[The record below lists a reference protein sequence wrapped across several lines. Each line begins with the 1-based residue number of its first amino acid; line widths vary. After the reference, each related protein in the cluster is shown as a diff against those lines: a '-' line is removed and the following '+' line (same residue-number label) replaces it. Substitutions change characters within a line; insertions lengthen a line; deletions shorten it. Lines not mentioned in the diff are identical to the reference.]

1 METRIVFIDITNSLA
16 KSSYFLKI
24 QNIGQEIITS
34 LRYFIMINTDKKE
47 LKKTLP
53 QQLQEIC

>member
-24 QNIGQEIITS
+24 QNIGQEIITP

-47 LKKTLP
+47 
-53 QQLQEIC
+53 

>member
-1 METRIVFIDITNSLA
+1 METRTVFIDITNCLA